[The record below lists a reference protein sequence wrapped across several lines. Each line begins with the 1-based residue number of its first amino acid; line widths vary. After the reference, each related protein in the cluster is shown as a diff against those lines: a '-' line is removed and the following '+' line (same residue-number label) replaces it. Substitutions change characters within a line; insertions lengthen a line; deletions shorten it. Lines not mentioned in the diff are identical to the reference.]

1 MRYSPAAKERSTL
14 RRRVWTFIALA
25 VVACT
30 SGDSIVDPTSYD
42 AFGESLPDGVH
53 ARLLVGSYAAGRQ
66 TVRVVL
72 QGQGRDVDFSSYQG
86 VVEFDHETLRLASV
100 SVPETHTHFFNR
112 AATEN
117 GGLPIAGFAVDG
129 FDEPIAITLIFS
141 TPRALRTGDLT
152 VHLDVVATSVGAEIP
167 PAQLYENRELIQ
179 EGAR

>member
-1 MRYSPAAKERSTL
+1 MRYGK
-14 RRRVWTFIALA
+14 VWTCVALA

-30 SGDSIVDPTSYD
+30 SGDTIVGTPSFD
-42 AFGESLPDGVH
+42 ALDESLPDGVH
-53 ARLLVGSYAAGRQ
+53 ARLLVGPYAAGQQ
-66 TVRVVL
+66 TVHVVL
-72 QGQGRDVDFSSYQG
+72 QGRDVDFSSYQG

-100 SVPETHTHFFNR
+100 SVPETNTHFFNR

-167 PAQLYENRELIQ
+167 PVQLYENRELIQ

>member
-1 MRYSPAAKERSTL
+1 MRYGK
-14 RRRVWTFIALA
+14 VWTCVALA

-30 SGDSIVDPTSYD
+30 SGDTIVGTPSFD
-42 AFGESLPDGVH
+42 ALDESLPDGVH
-53 ARLLVGSYAAGRQ
+53 ARLLVGPYAAGRQ
-66 TVRVVL
+66 TVHVVL
-72 QGQGRDVDFSSYQG
+72 QGRDVDFSSYQG

-100 SVPETHTHFFNR
+100 SVPETNTHFFNR

-141 TPRALRTGDLT
+141 PPRALRTGDLT

-167 PAQLYENRELIQ
+167 PAQLYENRELIP
-179 EGAR
+179 EGAL

>member
-1 MRYSPAAKERSTL
+1 MRRGK
-14 RRRVWTFIALA
+14 VWTFLALA

-30 SGDSIVDPTSYD
+30 SGDTILGTPSFD
-42 AFGESLPDGVH
+42 ALDESLPDGVH
-53 ARLLVGSYAAGRQ
+53 ARLLVGPYAAGQQ
-66 TVRVVL
+66 TVHVVL
-72 QGQGRDVDFSSYQG
+72 QGRDVDFSSYQG

-100 SVPETHTHFFNR
+100 SVPETNTHFFNR

-141 TPRALRTGDLT
+141 SPRALRTGDLT

-167 PAQLYENRELIQ
+167 PAQIFESHELIR
-179 EGAR
+179 EGAP

>member
-1 MRYSPAAKERSTL
+1 MRYGK
-14 RRRVWTFIALA
+14 VWTCVALA

-30 SGDSIVDPTSYD
+30 SGDTIVGTSSFD
-42 AFGESLPDGVH
+42 ALDESLPDGVH
-53 ARLLVGSYAAGRQ
+53 ARLLVGPYAAGQQ
-66 TVRVVL
+66 TVHVVL
-72 QGQGRDVDFSSYQG
+72 QGRDVDFSSYQG

-100 SVPETHTHFFNR
+100 SVPETNTHFFNR

-167 PAQLYENRELIQ
+167 PAQLYENRELIP
-179 EGAR
+179 EGAL

>member
-1 MRYSPAAKERSTL
+1 MRYGK
-14 RRRVWTFIALA
+14 VWTCVALA

-30 SGDSIVDPTSYD
+30 SGDTIVGTSSFD
-42 AFGESLPDGVH
+42 ALDESLPDGVH
-53 ARLLVGSYAAGRQ
+53 ARLLVGPYAAGQQ
-66 TVRVVL
+66 TVHVVL
-72 QGQGRDVDFSSYQG
+72 QGRDVDFSSYQG

-100 SVPETHTHFFNR
+100 SVPETNTHFFNR

>member
-1 MRYSPAAKERSTL
+1 MRYGK
-14 RRRVWTFIALA
+14 VWTCVALA

-30 SGDSIVDPTSYD
+30 SGDTIVGTPSFD
-42 AFGESLPDGVH
+42 ALDESLPDGVH
-53 ARLLVGSYAAGRQ
+53 ARLLVGPYAAGQQ
-66 TVRVVL
+66 TVHVVL
-72 QGQGRDVDFSSYQG
+72 QGRDVDFSSYQG

-100 SVPETHTHFFNR
+100 SVPETNTHFFNR

-152 VHLDVVATSVGAEIP
+152 VHLDVVATSVGSEIP

>member
-1 MRYSPAAKERSTL
+1 MRYGK
-14 RRRVWTFIALA
+14 VWTCVALA

-30 SGDSIVDPTSYD
+30 SGDTIVGTPSFD
-42 AFGESLPDGVH
+42 ALDESLPDGVH
-53 ARLLVGSYAAGRQ
+53 ARLLVGPYAAGQQ
-66 TVRVVL
+66 TVHVVL
-72 QGQGRDVDFSSYQG
+72 QGRDVDFSSYQG

-100 SVPETHTHFFNR
+100 SVPETNTHFFNR

-167 PAQLYENRELIQ
+167 PAQLYENRELIP
-179 EGAR
+179 EGAL

>member
-1 MRYSPAAKERSTL
+1 MRYGKM
-14 RRRVWTFIALA
+14 WTALALA

-30 SGDSIVDPTSYD
+30 DTIVGTPSFEALD
-42 AFGESLPDGVH
+42 ESLPAGVH
-53 ARLLVGSYAAGRQ
+53 ARLVTGRYAGGRQ
-66 TVRVVL
+66 TVYVVL
-72 QGQGRDVDFSSYQG
+72 QARAIDFSSYQG

-100 SVPETHTHFFNR
+100 SVPETNTHFFNR

>member
-1 MRYSPAAKERSTL
+1 MRYGK
-14 RRRVWTFIALA
+14 VWTCVALA

-30 SGDSIVDPTSYD
+30 SGDTIVGTPSFD
-42 AFGESLPDGVH
+42 ALDESLPDGVH

-66 TVRVVL
+66 TVHVVL
-72 QGQGRDVDFSSYQG
+72 QGRDVDFSSYQG

-100 SVPETHTHFFNR
+100 SVPETNTHFFNR

>member
-1 MRYSPAAKERSTL
+1 MRYGK
-14 RRRVWTFIALA
+14 VWTCVALA
-25 VVACT
+25 VGACT
-30 SGDSIVDPTSYD
+30 SGDTIVGTPSFD
-42 AFGESLPDGVH
+42 ALDESLPDGVH
-53 ARLLVGSYAAGRQ
+53 ARLLVGPYAAGQQ
-66 TVRVVL
+66 TVHVVL
-72 QGQGRDVDFSSYQG
+72 QGRDVDFSSYQG

-100 SVPETHTHFFNR
+100 SVPETNTHFFNR

>member
-1 MRYSPAAKERSTL
+1 MRYGK
-14 RRRVWTFIALA
+14 VWTCVALA

-30 SGDSIVDPTSYD
+30 SGDTIVGTSSFD
-42 AFGESLPDGVH
+42 ALDESLPDGVH
-53 ARLLVGSYAAGRQ
+53 ARLLVGPYAAGQQ
-66 TVRVVL
+66 TVHVVL
-72 QGQGRDVDFSSYQG
+72 QGRDVDFSSYQG

-141 TPRALRTGDLT
+141 SPRALRTGDLT

-167 PAQLYENRELIQ
+167 PAQIFESHELIP
-179 EGAR
+179 EGAP

>member
-42 AFGESLPDGVH
+42 AFGEWLPDGVH

-66 TVRVVL
+66 TVHVVL
-72 QGQGRDVDFSSYQG
+72 EGRDVDFSSYQG

-129 FDEPIAITLIFS
+129 FDEPIAITLGFA

-152 VHLDVVATSVGAEIP
+152 VHLYVVATSVGAEIP

>member
-1 MRYSPAAKERSTL
+1 MRYGK
-14 RRRVWTFIALA
+14 VWTCVALA

-30 SGDSIVDPTSYD
+30 SGDTIVGTPSFD
-42 AFGESLPDGVH
+42 ALDESLPDGVH
-53 ARLLVGSYAAGRQ
+53 ARLLVGPYAAGQQ
-66 TVRVVL
+66 TVHVVL
-72 QGQGRDVDFSSYQG
+72 QGRDVDFSSYQG

-100 SVPETHTHFFNR
+100 SVPETNTHFFNR

-141 TPRALRTGDLT
+141 SPRALRTGDLT

-167 PAQLYENRELIQ
+167 PAQIFESHELIR
-179 EGAR
+179 EGAP